1 MRSCVDEYFCMEAPF
16 RKYTLEGSSCV
27 KRYGLGD
34 MLRKEALSLSRACV
48 PSHWVTVRNNVPRV
62 SIEYLY

>member
-1 MRSCVDEYFCMEAPF
+1 MRSYVEEYFCMEAPF

-34 MLRKEALSLSRACV
+34 MLRRKALSYVALCV
-48 PSHWVTVRNNVPRV
+48 PSHWVTVRNNVP
-62 SIEYLY
+62 